1 MSREEKIAKA
11 KAAVAMAVEPIGA
24 EWASEVCAQLGSA
37 LRPAAA
43 PLFWRG
49 LWQRLPG
56 RKADAAAVQTAHV
69 SNVDLQPLADGLFI
83 GEEEEAMAAQ
93 EGEDD
98 DEEEETMTR
107 WDDAEFKE
115 ASGGSGSFEDEDD
128 NSRELHTEI
137 ANGDMSKSA
146 GMAAGRPGSPKE
158 AGKETAAAYETI
170 EHTPRSSLLL
180 LREAG
185 AGLAVAQADR
195 QRHQG
200 CRLGGAA
207 WTEACGRTAEARL
220 GVASAPFPSTSALQ
234 RYVGGVLRLFADHGE
249 ADLLGALQAV
259 FPRGWEC
266 LLQVG
271 ELEQAS
277 LFESGSSAFKDSP
290 AATSTETATTLS
302 VRIPVA
308 LARLQ
313 QAYPAIHAL
322 WRFLRTFELRV
333 WDAQRQ
339 RTLLVVTM
347 QCQHGDASLGLRAA
361 TSAAGR
367 LLWLDPSSLAPLS
380 PPAPFDTQA
389 GAGALPLRVDLA
401 SNVALLWR
409 SVAFALPT
417 VQCTLWVETESQSQA
432 QCEALA
438 VTNVD
443 SSVRREAEAGAW
455 REAEAGAGGR
465 AASRGRTTAAK
476 REANSGKDVA
486 EAGVPAAAAKLAAQ
500 EAAANAQRARHDGV
514 RPKDGENSASGRGEG
529 LISYAELRITG
540 FVWGS
545 RLASYMASLVQL
557 HGLLSVLRASSALV
571 FWARDDGCDGGVA
584 LATGVPSRGLHG
596 LLLRQAWSFSVR
608 KRVWADVA
616 RFGADFC
623 SAAAADLA
631 ALVADASCT

>member
-1 MSREEKIAKA
+1 MA
-11 KAAVAMAVEPIGA
+11 KAAVVMAVEPIGA
-24 EWASEVCAQLGSA
+24 VWASEACAQLGSA

-49 LWQRLPG
+49 LWQRLPS
-56 RKADAAAVQTAHV
+56 RNADAAAVETAHV
-69 SNVDLQPLADGLFI
+69 AAADLQPLADDLFI
-83 GEEEEAMAAQ
+83 GEEEEAVAAAAAQ
-93 EGEDD
+93 SGEEDD
-98 DEEEETMTR
+98 DVDETTSWADERGFAETEE
-107 WDDAEFKE
+107 K
-115 ASGGSGSFEDEDD
+115 EDEDD
-128 NSRELHTEI
+128 NSSEPHNEI
-137 ANGDMSKSA
+137 AEGEALKSA
-146 GMAAGRPGSPKE
+146 GVAAAGSSKE
-158 AGKETAAAYETI
+158 AVVEKTATANENTS
-170 EHTPRSSLLL
+170 RFLSS
-180 LREAG
+180 RKAG
-185 AGLAVAQADR
+185 DSHGLASAQTAR
-195 QRHQG
+195 QRHPHLG

-220 GVASAPFPSTSALQ
+220 GAASAPFPSTSALQ
-234 RYVGGVLRLFADHGE
+234 RYVSGVLRLFADHGE
-249 ADLLGALQAV
+249 ADLLAALQAV

-277 LFESGSSAFKDSP
+277 LFASGSSAFKDSP
-290 AATSTETATTLS
+290 AATSAETATTLS
-302 VRIPVA
+302 VRVPVA

-313 QAYPAIHAL
+313 HAYPAIHAL

-347 QCQHGDASLGLRAA
+347 QCQNGNASLGLRAA

-380 PPAPFDTQA
+380 PLAPFDTQA

-409 SVAFALPT
+409 SVAFSLPT
-417 VQCTLWVETESQSQA
+417 VQCTLWVETESESQA
-432 QCEALA
+432 QREALA
-438 VTNVD
+438 VTNVGD
-443 SSVRREAEAGAW
+443 KAEAGAW
-455 REAEAGAGGR
+455 RETEAGAGRR
-465 AASRGRTTAAK
+465 AASRGRTSAAK
-476 REANSGKDVA
+476 RVANGGENVDK
-486 EAGVPAAAAKLAAQ
+486 AGVPAAAAKVAAQ
-500 EAAANAQRARHDGV
+500 EAGATAQRARHDDV
-514 RPKDGENSASGRGEG
+514 RPKDGEESASGGEG

-540 FVWGS
+540 FAWGS

-557 HGLLSVLRASSALV
+557 HGLLSVLRASSALT
-571 FWARDDGCDGGVA
+571 FWARDDGGDGGVA
-584 LATGVPSRGLHG
+584 LATGVPSRGFHG

-608 KRVWADVA
+608 KRVWAGVA

-631 ALVADASCT
+631 ALVADASYT